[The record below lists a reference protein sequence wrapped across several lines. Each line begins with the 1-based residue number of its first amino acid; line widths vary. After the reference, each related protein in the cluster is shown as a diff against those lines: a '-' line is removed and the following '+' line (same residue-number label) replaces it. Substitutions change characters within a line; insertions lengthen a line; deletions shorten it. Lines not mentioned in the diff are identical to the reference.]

1 MHLTVCRKSL
11 AHLDNLRL
19 YSTNDR
25 RVLLVLCSLLPRTAS
40 QFGAFLCTRRPAF
53 AQRTI
58 RATMTS
64 FAQQIF
70 GEWGIM
76 ICGVLFDQ
84 DGTMFDT
91 ERIWYRSW
99 KPTLDEFGLPFPEGL
114 ADDMRGTGYDAGL
127 KIMRSYLGQDIDA
140 YAIRRRL
147 GEIAEKSIR
156 TELQMKPGL
165 VELLDYLRAQDIK
178 CAVATST
185 EMELTAHN
193 LAHAGIS
200 DYFDAVVTGDMI
212 THSKPNPEIFLLA
225 AQKIGTQPAET
236 LVLEDSRQ
244 GVRAGHDG
252 GFVTVMI
259 PDMTP
264 PDEHTPE
271 LTSAI
276 CKDFFEVRDLLKS
289 GELG

>member
-1 MHLTVCRKSL
+1 MAT
-11 AHLDNLRL
+11 
-19 YSTNDR
+19 
-25 RVLLVLCSLLPRTAS
+25 
-40 QFGAFLCTRRPAF
+40 F
-53 AQRTI
+53 AQR
-58 RATMTS
+58 
-64 FAQQIF
+64 IF
-70 GEWGIM
+70 GKWGIM
-76 ICGVLFDQ
+76 IRGVLFDQ

-99 KPTLDEFGLPFPEGL
+99 KPTLDEFGLPFPDGL
-114 ADDMRGTGYDAGL
+114 ADDMRGTGYDAGF

-156 TELQMKPGL
+156 TELHMKPGL
-165 VELLDYLRAQDIK
+165 VELLEYLHQNGIA

-185 EMELTAHN
+185 EAELTAHN
-193 LAHAGIS
+193 LEHAGIAQ
-200 DYFDAVVTGDMI
+200 YFDAVVTGDMI
-212 THSKPNPEIFLLA
+212 CHSKPNPEIFLLA
-225 AQKIGTQPAET
+225 AQKLGTQPAQT

-244 GVRAGHDG
+244 GVRAGHAG

-264 PDEHTPE
+264 PDDTTTE
-271 LTSAI
+271 LTTAI
-276 CKDFFEVRDLLKS
+276 CKDFFEVRDLLKA